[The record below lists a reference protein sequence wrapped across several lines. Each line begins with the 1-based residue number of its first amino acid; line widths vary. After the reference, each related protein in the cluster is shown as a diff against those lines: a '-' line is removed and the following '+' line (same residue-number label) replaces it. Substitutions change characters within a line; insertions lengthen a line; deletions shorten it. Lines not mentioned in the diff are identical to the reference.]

1 MAVYY
6 FYFVPIKDKHIE
18 VIDDPSLNGIRMN
31 LHLFQSIRKHI
42 TEDDQYVLLKSIDD
56 LHITFDKT
64 KFVSNLENFATSS
77 PEDVMTTLLKCFEL
91 NGSTYEKYL
100 GIAQYPLLV
109 IKPRRKKAVL
119 HSPKTTLDVLN
130 HCFLHIYQFL
140 HVKQLT
146 EECEKAN
153 SVLQINNL
161 RYKPAINSAA
171 RFVTCCAHNIVIEV
185 STKRFYILKHDCL
198 KSKYSWGKFDNNI
211 YQVVR
216 QMLT

>member
-91 NGSTYEKYL
+91 NPMENFSTW
-100 GIAQYPLLV
+100 
-109 IKPRRKKAVL
+109 
-119 HSPKTTLDVLN
+119 
-130 HCFLHIYQFL
+130 
-140 HVKQLT
+140 
-146 EECEKAN
+146 EC
-153 SVLQINNL
+153 
-161 RYKPAINSAA
+161 
-171 RFVTCCAHNIVIEV
+171 H
-185 STKRFYILKHDCL
+185 
-198 KSKYSWGKFDNNI
+198 
-211 YQVVR
+211 
-216 QMLT
+216 